1 MMIGEVVM
9 KRRLPAVL
17 FVLHVTVLLLIILLA
32 SYSLAHAR
40 QQQQPGAPAKLQPDA
55 AAKTTAAA
63 AATTTAAAA
72 TEVDRARFD
81 KARAEGFE
89 ALYNLDYEAAR
100 ARFKEL
106 ARLYPDHPAG
116 PQFLAASLWLE
127 TLNASRRL
135 QSGLYNNESF
145 YAKTED
151 KVDPKIVAQFKEWTR
166 AAKLLAEARLKKN
179 PKDTEALYFLG
190 ATQGLKA
197 AFAGAVERSFV
208 SALRSGSDAVD
219 RHRETIKLDPNYHD
233 AELTI
238 GMQDYIVGG
247 LALPY
252 KILAGVTGTRGS
264 KKRGLATLERVVR
277 EGRWAKDDA
286 RVMLIPLYK
295 REKRYADAAA
305 FARELAT
312 KYPKNYLFKLE
323 YADALVSQAA
333 TERAGTGGAA
343 SSAGT
348 EREAFAIFDSLVRDR
363 AARDAAARQ
372 LDLIHFQYG
381 EALFVAEQFERAAKE
396 FVAAAAVPQA
406 DANQATLARLRA
418 AQTLDLAGRREDA
431 LAQYKLVAARPNVYD
446 SLEEAKRGLREPYR
460 KPAPKAA
467 EDN

>member
-1 MMIGEVVM
+1 MMGEVVM

-32 SYSLAHAR
+32 SYSLAHA
-40 QQQQPGAPAKLQPDA
+40 QTGAAKLQPEGA
-55 AAKTTAAA
+55 GKTPATAAVA
-63 AATTTAAAA
+63 AATA
-72 TEVDRARFD
+72 TVEVDRARFD
-81 KARAEGFE
+81 QTRTEGFE
-89 ALYNLDYEAAR
+89 ALYNLDYEGAR

-106 ARLYPDHPAG
+106 ARAFPDHPAG

-151 KVDPKIVAQFKEWTR
+151 KVDPKIVVQFKEWTR
-166 AAKLLAEARLKKN
+166 AAKGLAEARLKKN
-179 PKDTEALYFLG
+179 PKDAEALYFLG

-219 RHRETIKLDPNYHD
+219 KHRDTIKVDPNYHD
-233 AELTI
+233 AELII

-277 EGRWAKDDA
+277 EGQWAKDDA

-295 REKRYADAAA
+295 REKRYADAAV
-305 FARELAT
+305 FARDLAA

-333 TERAGTGGAA
+333 TERASGGATA
-343 SSAGT
+343 AATT
-348 EREAFAIFDSLVRDR
+348 EREAFAIFDGLLRDK
-363 AARDAAARQ
+363 ATRDAAARQ

-381 EALFVAEQFERAAKE
+381 EALFVAGQFERAAKE
-396 FVAAAAVPQA
+396 FLAAASVPNA
-406 DANQATLARLRA
+406 EANQATLARLRA
-418 AQTLDLAGRREDA
+418 AQTLDLAGKREDA
-431 LAQYKLVAARPNVYD
+431 LAQYKLVLARPNVYD
-446 SLEEAKRGLREPYR
+446 SQEEAKRGVREPYR
-460 KPAPKAA
+460 KVAPKRP

>member
-1 MMIGEVVM
+1 MIGEVLM

-32 SYSLAHAR
+32 SYSLAHA
-40 QQQQPGAPAKLQPDA
+40 QGSTAKLQPEA
-55 AAKTTAAA
+55 TGKAST
-63 AATTTAAAA
+63 ATTTAAGG
-72 TEVDRARFD
+72 EVDRARFD
-81 KARAEGFE
+81 RARTEGFE
-89 ALYNLDYEAAR
+89 ALYNLDYDTAR

-106 ARLYPDHPAG
+106 SRLYPDHPAG

-127 TLNASRRL
+127 TLNATRRL

-166 AAKLLAEARLKKN
+166 AAKQLAEARLRKN

-219 RHRETIKLDPNYHD
+219 RHRETIKIDPNYHD

-252 KILAGVTGTRGS
+252 KILAGMTGTRGS
-264 KKRGLATLERVVR
+264 KKRGLATLERVMR
-277 EGRWAKDDA
+277 EGQWARDDA

-305 FARELAT
+305 LARELAA

-333 TERAGTGGAA
+333 TEREGGGAA
-343 SSAGT
+343 AAATT
-348 EREAFAIFDSLVRDR
+348 EREAFAIFDSLLRDK
-363 AARDAAARQ
+363 ATRDAAARQ

-381 EALFVAEQFERAAKE
+381 EALFVAGQAERAAKE
-396 FVAAAAVPQA
+396 FLAAASAPNA
-406 DANQATLARLRA
+406 EANLATMARLRA
-418 AQTLDLAGRREDA
+418 AQSFDLAGRREAA
-431 LAQYKLVAARPNVYD
+431 LVEYKLVLARPNVYD
-446 SLEEAKRGLREPYR
+446 SLEEARRGVREPYR
-460 KPAPKAA
+460 KVAA
-467 EDN
+467 KPQEDN

>member
-1 MMIGEVVM
+1 M

-32 SYSLAHAR
+32 SYSLARA
-40 QQQQPGAPAKLQPDA
+40 QGGAGAAKLQPDGA
-55 AAKTTAAA
+55 AGKTAPAATATTA
-63 AATTTAAAA
+63 
-72 TEVDRARFD
+72 EVDRTRFD
-81 KARAEGFE
+81 KVRVEGFE
-89 ALYNLDYEAAR
+89 ALYNLDYETAR
-100 ARFKEL
+100 ARFREL

-116 PQFLAASLWLE
+116 TQFLAASLWLE
-127 TLNASRRL
+127 TLNESRRL

-166 AAKLLAEARLKKN
+166 VAKGLAEARLKKN
-179 PKDTEALYFLG
+179 PKDAEALYFLG

-252 KILAGVTGTRGS
+252 KILAGMTGTRGS
-264 KKRGLATLERVVR
+264 KRRGLATLERVMR
-277 EGRWAKDDA
+277 EGRWARDDA

-295 REKRYADAAA
+295 RERRYRDAAA
-305 FARELAT
+305 LARELAA

-333 TERAGTGGAA
+333 VERAGGDAAAA
-343 SSAGT
+343 SVANT
-348 EREAFAIFDSLVRDR
+348 EREAFAIYDALLRDR

-381 EALFVAEQFERAAKE
+381 EALFVAGQFERAAKE
-396 FVAAAAVPQA
+396 FLAAAAVPNA
-406 DANQATLARLRA
+406 EANQATLARLRA
-418 AQTLDLAGRREDA
+418 AQTLDLAGKRDDA

-446 SLEEAKRGLREPYR
+446 SLEEARRGLREPYR
-460 KPAPKAA
+460 KPAPKGA
-467 EDN
+467 EEN

>member
-1 MMIGEVVM
+1 M

-17 FVLHVTVLLLIILLA
+17 FVLHATVLLLIILLA
-32 SYSLAHAR
+32 SYSLARA
-40 QQQQPGAPAKLQPDA
+40 QGEGGAPSKLQPDA
-55 AAKTTAAA
+55 AASAAAGKTPNGKTAA
-63 AATTTAAAA
+63 AATTV
-72 TEVDRARFD
+72 EVDRVRFD
-81 KARAEGFE
+81 KVRTEGFE

-100 ARFKEL
+100 ARFREL

-116 PQFLAASLWLE
+116 AQFLAASLWLE

-151 KVDPKIVAQFKEWTR
+151 KVDPKAVAQFKELTR
-166 AAKLLAEARLKKN
+166 EAKALAEARLKKN

-219 RHRETIKLDPNYHD
+219 KHRETIKIDPNYHD

-252 KILAGVTGTRGS
+252 KILAGMTGTRGS
-264 KKRGLATLERVVR
+264 KRRGLATLERVMR
-277 EGRWAKDDA
+277 EGRWARDDA

-295 REKRYADAAA
+295 REKRYTDAAA
-305 FARELAT
+305 LARELAA

-323 YADALVSQAA
+323 YADALVSQAV
-333 TERAGTGGAA
+333 TERERGGAA
-343 SSAGT
+343 SSANT
-348 EREAFAIFDSLVRDR
+348 EREAFAIFERLLNDR
-363 AARDAAARQ
+363 ATRDAAARQ

-381 EALFVAEQFERAAKE
+381 EALFVAGQFERAARE
-396 FVAAAAVPQA
+396 FIAAATTPNAE
-406 DANQATLARLRA
+406 ANQATLARLRA
-418 AQTLDLAGRREDA
+418 AQTLDLAGKRADA

-446 SLEEAKRGLREPYR
+446 SLEEARRGLREPYR
-460 KPAPKAA
+460 KPAPKLA
-467 EDN
+467 EEN

>member
-1 MMIGEVVM
+1 MIGEIAM
-9 KRRLPAVL
+9 RRRLPAVL

-32 SYSLAHAR
+32 SYSLARA
-40 QQQQPGAPAKLQPDA
+40 QGGASAKLQPDGA
-55 AAKTTAAA
+55 AGKTPAT
-63 AATTTAAAA
+63 ATTTPA
-72 TEVDRARFD
+72 EIERARFD
-81 KARAEGFE
+81 KVRVEGFE
-89 ALYNLDYEAAR
+89 ALYNLDYETAR
-100 ARFKEL
+100 ARFSEL

-116 PQFLAASLWLE
+116 SQFLAASLWLK
-127 TLNASRRL
+127 TLNESRRL

-151 KVDPKIVAQFKEWTR
+151 KVDPKVVAQFKELTR
-166 AAKLLAEARLKKN
+166 TAKQLAEARLKKN
-179 PKDTEALYFLG
+179 PKDAEALYFLG

-219 RHRETIKLDPNYHD
+219 RHRETIKLDPGYHD

-252 KILAGVTGTRGS
+252 KILAGMTGTRGS
-264 KKRGLATLERVVR
+264 KKRGLATLERVMR

-295 REKRYADAAA
+295 REKRYRDAATLA
-305 FARELAT
+305 QELAA

-333 TERAGTGGAA
+333 TERERGDAA
-343 SSAGT
+343 SVSNT
-348 EREAFAIFDSLVRDR
+348 EREAFAIFDSLLRDR
-363 AARDAAARQ
+363 ATRQ

-381 EALFVAEQFERAAKE
+381 EALFVAGQLERAAKE
-396 FVAAAAVPQA
+396 FLAAAAVPNA
-406 DANQATLARLRA
+406 EANQTTLARLRA
-418 AQTLDLAGRREDA
+418 AQTLDLAGKRADA

-446 SLEEAKRGLREPYR
+446 SLEEARRGLREPYR
-460 KPAPKAA
+460 KPAPKQA
-467 EDN
+467 EEN

>member
-1 MMIGEVVM
+1 MIGEIVM

-17 FVLHVTVLLLIILLA
+17 FVVHVTVLLLIILLA
-32 SYSLAHAR
+32 SYSLARA
-40 QQQQPGAPAKLQPDA
+40 QQQGASTKLQPDNA
-55 AAKTTAAA
+55 AGKTPA
-63 AATTTAAAA
+63 AATA
-72 TEVDRARFD
+72 TMPAEVDRARFD
-81 KARAEGFE
+81 KVRVEGFE
-89 ALYNLDYEAAR
+89 ALYNLDYEGAR
-100 ARFKEL
+100 ARFSEL

-116 PQFLAASLWLE
+116 AQFLAASLWLK
-127 TLNASRRL
+127 TLNESRRL

-151 KVDPKIVAQFKEWTR
+151 KVDPKVVAQFKELTR
-166 AAKLLAEARLKKN
+166 TAKQLAEARLKKN
-179 PKDTEALYFLG
+179 PKDAEALYFLG

-208 SALRSGSDAVD
+208 SALRSGSDAVE
-219 RHRETIKLDPNYHD
+219 RHRETIKLDPSYHD

-252 KILAGVTGTRGS
+252 KILAGMTGTRGS
-264 KKRGLATLERVVR
+264 KKRGLATLERVMR

-295 REKRYADAAA
+295 REKRYRDAATVA
-305 FARELAT
+305 GELAA

-323 YADALVSQAA
+323 YAGALVSQAA
-333 TERAGTGGAA
+333 LERERGDAA
-343 SSAGT
+343 SVANT
-348 EREAFAIFDSLVRDR
+348 EREAFAIFDSLLRDR
-363 AARDAAARQ
+363 ATRQ

-381 EALFVAEQFERAAKE
+381 EALFVAGQLERAAKE
-396 FVAAAAVPQA
+396 FLAAAAVPNA
-406 DANQATLARLRA
+406 EANQATLARLRA
-418 AQTLDLAGRREDA
+418 AQTLDLAGKRADA

-446 SLEEAKRGLREPYR
+446 SLEEARRGLREPYR
-460 KPAPKAA
+460 KPASKQA

>member
-1 MMIGEVVM
+1 M

-32 SYSLAHAR
+32 SYSLAHA
-40 QQQQPGAPAKLQPDA
+40 QKASAKLQPDA
-55 AAKTTAAA
+55 PATGKTPATA
-63 AATTTAAAA
+63 TA
-72 TEVDRARFD
+72 EVDRARFD
-81 KARAEGFE
+81 KVRTEGFE

-100 ARFKEL
+100 ARFREL

-127 TLNASRRL
+127 TLNESRRL

-151 KVDPKIVAQFKEWTR
+151 KVDPKIVAQFKDWTR
-166 AAKLLAEARLKKN
+166 EAKQLAEARLKKN
-179 PKDTEALYFLG
+179 PKDAEALYFLG

-252 KILAGVTGTRGS
+252 KILAGMTGTRGS
-264 KKRGLATLERVVR
+264 KRRGLATLERVMR
-277 EGRWAKDDA
+277 EGQWAKDDA

-305 FARELAT
+305 LARELAA

-333 TERAGTGGAA
+333 TERAGGGAA
-343 SSAGT
+343 SSAST
-348 EREAFAIFDSLVRDR
+348 EREAFAIFDTLLRDK
-363 AARDAAARQ
+363 ATRDAAARQ

-381 EALFVAEQFERAAKE
+381 EALFVAGQFERAAKE
-396 FVAAAAVPQA
+396 FLAAAAVPKA
-406 DANQATLARLRA
+406 EANQATLARLRA
-418 AQTLDLAGRREDA
+418 AQTLDLAGKRDDA

-446 SLEEAKRGLREPYR
+446 SLEEARRGLREPYR
-460 KPAPKAA
+460 KVAPKQT
-467 EDN
+467 EEN

>member
-1 MMIGEVVM
+1 M

-32 SYSLAHAR
+32 SYSLARA
-40 QQQQPGAPAKLQPDA
+40 QATAKLQPETA
-55 AAKTTAAA
+55 TAAVKA
-63 AATTTAAAA
+63 PA

-81 KARAEGFE
+81 KVRAEGFE

-100 ARFKEL
+100 ARFREL

-166 AAKLLAEARLKKN
+166 AAKALAEARLKQN

-238 GMQDYIVGG
+238 GVQDYIVGG

-252 KILAGVTGTRGS
+252 KILAGMTGTRGS
-264 KKRGLATLERVVR
+264 KKRGLATLERVMR

-295 REKRYADAAA
+295 REKRYRDAAVL
-305 FARELAT
+305 ARELAA

-333 TERAGTGGAA
+333 AERAGGDAA
-343 SSAGT
+343 SVANT

-381 EALFVAEQFERAAKE
+381 EALFVAGQFERAAKE
-396 FVAAAAVPQA
+396 FLAAAAVPNA
-406 DANQATLARLRA
+406 EVNQATLARLRA
-418 AQTLDLAGRREDA
+418 AQTLDLAGKRDDA
-431 LAQYKLVAARPNVYD
+431 LAQYKLVLARPNVYD
-446 SLEEAKRGLREPYR
+446 SLEEARRGLREPYR
-460 KPAPKAA
+460 KPAPKEQA
-467 EDN
+467 EN

>member
-1 MMIGEVVM
+1 M

-32 SYSLAHAR
+32 SYSLAHA
-40 QQQQPGAPAKLQPDA
+40 QGPAAKLQPGATDKA
-55 AAKTTAAA
+55 S
-63 AATTTAAAA
+63 AATTAGV
-72 TEVDRARFD
+72 EVDRARFD
-81 KARAEGFE
+81 RARAEGFE
-89 ALYNLDYEAAR
+89 ALYNLDYETAR

-106 ARLYPDHPAG
+106 SRLYPDHPAG

-127 TLNASRRL
+127 TLNATRRL

-166 AAKLLAEARLKKN
+166 TAKLLAEARLRKN
-179 PKDTEALYFLG
+179 PKDAEALYFLG

-219 RHRETIKLDPNYHD
+219 RHRETSKIDPNYHD

-252 KILAGVTGTRGS
+252 KILAGMTGTRGS
-264 KKRGLATLERVVR
+264 KKRGLATLERVAR
-277 EGRWAKDDA
+277 EGQWARDDA

-305 FARELAT
+305 FARELAA

-333 TERAGTGGAA
+333 TEREQGGAA
-343 SSAGT
+343 AAATT
-348 EREAFAIFDSLVRDR
+348 EREAFAIFDGLLRDR
-363 AARDAAARQ
+363 ATRQ

-381 EALFVAEQFERAAKE
+381 EALFVAGQTERAARE
-396 FVAAAAVPQA
+396 FLAAATVPNA
-406 DANQATLARLRA
+406 EANFATLARLRA
-418 AQTLDLAGRREDA
+418 AQSLDLAGRREAA
-431 LAQYKLVAARPNVYD
+431 LAEYKVVLARPNVYD
-446 SLEEAKRGLREPYR
+446 SLEEARRGLREPYR
-460 KPAPKAA
+460 KVAPRAQ

>member
-1 MMIGEVVM
+1 M

-17 FVLHVTVLLLIILLA
+17 FVIHVTVLLLIILLA
-32 SYSLAHAR
+32 SYSLARA
-40 QQQQPGAPAKLQPDA
+40 QEGAAAKLQPE
-55 AAKTTAAA
+55 TAAA
-63 AATTTAAAA
+63 AGKAPAA
-72 TEVDRARFD
+72 EVDRARFD
-81 KARAEGFE
+81 KVRAEGFE

-100 ARFKEL
+100 ARFREL

-116 PQFLAASLWLE
+116 MQFLAASLWLE

-151 KVDPKIVAQFKEWTR
+151 RVDPKIVAQFKEWTR
-166 AAKLLAEARLKKN
+166 VAKGLAEARLKQN
-179 PKDTEALYFLG
+179 PKDAEALYFLG

-208 SALRSGSDAVD
+208 AALRSGSDAVD

-252 KILAGVTGTRGS
+252 KILAGMTGTRGS
-264 KKRGLATLERVVR
+264 KKRGLATLERVMR

-295 REKRYADAAA
+295 REKRYRDAAA
-305 FARELAT
+305 LARELAA

-333 TERAGTGGAA
+333 TERAGGDAA
-343 SSAGT
+343 SVAAT
-348 EREAFAIFDSLVRDR
+348 EREAFAIFESLVRDR

-381 EALFVAEQFERAAKE
+381 EALFVAGQFERAARE
-396 FVAAAAVPQA
+396 FLAAAAVPNA
-406 DANQATLARLRA
+406 EANQATLARLRA
-418 AQTLDLAGRREDA
+418 AQTLDLAGKRSDA
-431 LAQYKLVAARPNVYD
+431 LAQYKLVLARPNVYD
-446 SLEEAKRGLREPYR
+446 SLEEARRGLREPYR
-460 KPAPKAA
+460 QPAPK
-467 EDN
+467 EPEEN

>member
-1 MMIGEVVM
+1 MNGEVVM

-17 FVLHVTVLLLIILLA
+17 FVLHVTVLLLLIVLA
-32 SYSLAHAR
+32 SYSLARA
-40 QQQQPGAPAKLQPDA
+40 QSATTKLQPDA
-55 AAKTTAAA
+55 ASKTSTAATAAA
-63 AATTTAAAA
+63 PA
-72 TEVDRARFD
+72 EVDRARFD
-81 KARAEGFE
+81 KTRTEGFE

-166 AAKLLAEARLKKN
+166 AAKQLAEARLRKN

-252 KILAGVTGTRGS
+252 KILAGMTGTRGS
-264 KKRGLATLERVVR
+264 KKRGLATLERVMR
-277 EGRWAKDDA
+277 EGQWARDDA

-305 FARELAT
+305 LARELAA

-333 TERAGTGGAA
+333 TEREKNSAA
-343 SSAGT
+343 AAATT
-348 EREAFAIFDSLVRDR
+348 EREAFAIFDSLLRDR

-381 EALFVAEQFERAAKE
+381 EALFVAGQFERAAKE
-396 FVAAAAVPQA
+396 FLAAASVPQA
-406 DANQATLARLRA
+406 EANQATLARLRA
-418 AQTLDLAGRREDA
+418 AQTLDLAGKREDA
-431 LAQYKLVAARPNVYD
+431 LVQYKLVAARPNVYD
-446 SLEEAKRGLREPYR
+446 SLEEARRGLREPYR
-460 KPAPKAA
+460 KPAPKPA

>member
-1 MMIGEVVM
+1 M
-9 KRRLPAVL
+9 KRRMPAVL
-17 FVLHVTVLLLIILLA
+17 FVVHVTVLLLIILLA
-32 SYSLAHAR
+32 SYSLARA
-40 QQQQPGAPAKLQPDA
+40 QGAASSKLQPDSSVA
-55 AAKTTAAA
+55 AVGKTPTTAGA
-63 AATTTAAAA
+63 
-72 TEVDRARFD
+72 EVDRARFE
-81 KARAEGFE
+81 KVRGEGFE
-89 ALYNLDYEAAR
+89 ALYNLDYETAR
-100 ARFKEL
+100 ARFSEL
-106 ARLYPDHPAG
+106 ARLFPDHPAG
-116 PQFLAASLWLE
+116 PQFLAASLWLK
-127 TLNASRRL
+127 TLNESRRL

-151 KVDPKIVAQFKEWTR
+151 KVDPKIVAQFKELTR
-166 AAKLLAEARLKKN
+166 TAKGLAEARLKKN

-197 AFAGAVERSFV
+197 AFAGAVERSFI

-252 KILAGVTGTRGS
+252 KILAGMTGTRGS
-264 KKRGLATLERVVR
+264 KKRGLATLERVAR
-277 EGRWAKDDA
+277 EGRWARDDA

-305 FARELAT
+305 FARELAA

-333 TERAGTGGAA
+333 TERERNGAA
-343 SSAGT
+343 SSANT
-348 EREAFAIFDSLVRDR
+348 EREAFAIFDSLLRDR
-363 AARDAAARQ
+363 ATRQ

-381 EALFVAEQFERAAKE
+381 EALFVAGQFERAAIE
-396 FVAAAAVPQA
+396 FLAAASVPNA
-406 DANQATLARLRA
+406 EANQATLARLRA

-431 LAQYKLVAARPNVYD
+431 LAQYRLVVARPNVYD
-446 SLEEAKRGLREPYR
+446 SLEEARRGLREPYR
-460 KPAPKAA
+460 KPVPKQA
-467 EDN
+467 EEN

>member
-1 MMIGEVVM
+1 MR
-9 KRRLPAVL
+9 RRLPAVL
-17 FVLHVTVLLLIILLA
+17 FVIHVTVLLLIILLA
-32 SYSLAHAR
+32 SYSLAHA
-40 QQQQPGAPAKLQPDA
+40 QGATQKLQPGSTGKTPA
-55 AAKTTAAA
+55 AAV
-63 AATTTAAAA
+63 AATAPV
-72 TEVDRARFD
+72 EVERARFD
-81 KARAEGFE
+81 KVRREGFE
-89 ALYNLDYEAAR
+89 ALYNLDYETAR

-145 YAKTED
+145 YAQTED

-166 AAKLLAEARLKKN
+166 TAKLLAEARLKKN
-179 PKDTEALYFLG
+179 PKDTESLYFLG

-197 AFAGAVERSFV
+197 AFAGAVERSFY

-219 RHRETIKLDPNYHD
+219 KHRETIKLDPNYRD

-252 KILAGVTGTRGS
+252 RIAAGMTGTRGS
-264 KKRGLATLERVVR
+264 KKRGLATLERVAR
-277 EGRWAKDDA
+277 EGQWARDDA

-305 FARELAT
+305 FARELAA

-333 TERAGTGGAA
+333 TERESGNATAA
-343 SSAGT
+343 AVT
-348 EREAFAIFDSLVRDR
+348 EREAFAIFDSLLRDR
-363 AARDAAARQ
+363 ATRDAAARQ

-381 EALFVAEQFERAAKE
+381 EALFVAGQAERAAKE
-396 FVAAAAVPQA
+396 FLAAASVPNA
-406 DANQATLARLRA
+406 EANLATMARLRA
-418 AQTLDLAGRREDA
+418 AQSLDLAGRREAA
-431 LAQYKLVAARPNVYD
+431 LAEYKLVLARPNVYD
-446 SLEEAKRGLREPYR
+446 SLEEARRGLREPYR
-460 KPAPKAA
+460 KVAA
-467 EDN
+467 KPQEDN

>member
-1 MMIGEVVM
+1 MNGEVAM

-17 FVLHVTVLLLIILLA
+17 FVLHVTVLLLLILLA
-32 SYSLAHAR
+32 SYSFAHA
-40 QQQQPGAPAKLQPDA
+40 QTTTATKLRPDA
-55 AAKTTAAA
+55 TGKSP
-63 AATTTAAAA
+63 AATTVGA
-72 TEVDRARFD
+72 TGEVDRARFD
-81 KARAEGFE
+81 RARTEGFE

-166 AAKLLAEARLKKN
+166 TAKTLAEARLKKN
-179 PKDTEALYFLG
+179 PQDTEALYFLG

-219 RHRETIKLDPNYHD
+219 KHRETIKIDPNYHD

-252 KILAGVTGTRGS
+252 KILAGMTGTRGS
-264 KKRGLATLERVVR
+264 KKRGLATLERVMR
-277 EGRWAKDDA
+277 EGQWARDDA

-305 FARELAT
+305 LARELAA

-333 TERAGTGGAA
+333 TERATSGGAQA
-343 SSAGT
+343 ATNT
-348 EREAFAIFDSLVRDR
+348 EREAFAIFDSLLRDK
-363 AARDAAARQ
+363 ATRDAAARQ

-381 EALFVAEQFERAAKE
+381 EALFVAGQTERAAKE
-396 FVAAAAVPQA
+396 FLAAAAVPNA
-406 DANQATLARLRA
+406 EANFATLARLRA
-418 AQTLDLAGRREDA
+418 AQSLDLAGRREAA
-431 LAQYKLVAARPNVYD
+431 LAEYKLVLARPNVYD
-446 SLEEAKRGLREPYR
+446 SLEEARRGIREPYR
-460 KPAPKAA
+460 KVAA
-467 EDN
+467 KPQEDN

>member
-1 MMIGEVVM
+1 MIGEVVM

-32 SYSLAHAR
+32 SYSLARAQGAR
-40 QQQQPGAPAKLQPDA
+40 AKLQPE
-55 AAKTTAAA
+55 TTAAA
-63 AATTTAAAA
+63 GETAATA
-72 TEVDRARFD
+72 EDDRARFD
-81 KARAEGFE
+81 RARAEGFE

-100 ARFKEL
+100 ARFREL

-127 TLNASRRL
+127 TLNESRRL

-151 KVDPKIVAQFKEWTR
+151 KVDPKVVAQFKEWTR
-166 AAKLLAEARLKKN
+166 AAKALAEARLKKN
-179 PKDTEALYFLG
+179 PKDAEALYFLG

-219 RHRETIKLDPNYHD
+219 RHRETIKIDPTYHD

-252 KILAGVTGTRGS
+252 KILAGMTGTRGS
-264 KKRGLATLERVVR
+264 KRRGLATLERVMR
-277 EGRWAKDDA
+277 EGRWARDDA

-295 REKRYADAAA
+295 RERRYADAAA
-305 FARELAT
+305 LARELAA

-333 TERAGTGGAA
+333 TERTGGGAA
-343 SSAGT
+343 SSAQT
-348 EREAFAIFDSLVRDR
+348 EREAFAIFDSLLRDR
-363 AARDAAARQ
+363 ATRDAAARQ

-381 EALFVAEQFERAAKE
+381 EALYVAGQFERAARE
-396 FVAAAAVPQA
+396 FLASATVPNA
-406 DANQATLARLRA
+406 EARQATLARLRA
-418 AQTLDLAGRREDA
+418 AQTLDLAGRRDDA
-431 LAQYKLVAARPNVYD
+431 LAQYKLVLARPNVYD
-446 SLEEAKRGLREPYR
+446 SLEEARRGLREPFR
-460 KPAPKAA
+460 RPASKAQ
-467 EDN
+467 EEN

>member
-1 MMIGEVVM
+1 MR
-9 KRRLPAVL
+9 RRLPAVL

-32 SYSLAHAR
+32 SYSLARA
-40 QQQQPGAPAKLQPDA
+40 QEGGASAKLQPDGA
-55 AAKTTAAA
+55 AGKTPAT
-63 AATTTAAAA
+63 ATTTPA
-72 TEVDRARFD
+72 EIDRARFD
-81 KARAEGFE
+81 KVRVEGFE
-89 ALYNLDYEAAR
+89 ALYNLDYETAR
-100 ARFKEL
+100 ARFSEL

-116 PQFLAASLWLE
+116 TQFLAASLWLK
-127 TLNASRRL
+127 TLNESRRL

-151 KVDPKIVAQFKEWTR
+151 KVDPKVVAQFKELTR
-166 AAKLLAEARLKKN
+166 TAKQLAEARLKKN
-179 PKDTEALYFLG
+179 PKDAEALYFLG

-219 RHRETIKLDPNYHD
+219 RHRETIKLDPSYHD

-252 KILAGVTGTRGS
+252 KILAGMTGTRGS
-264 KKRGLATLERVVR
+264 KKRGLATLERVMR

-295 REKRYADAAA
+295 REKRYRDAATLA
-305 FARELAT
+305 QELAA

-333 TERAGTGGAA
+333 MERERGDAA
-343 SSAGT
+343 SVSNT
-348 EREAFAIFDSLVRDR
+348 EREAFAIFDSLLRDR
-363 AARDAAARQ
+363 ATRQ

-381 EALFVAEQFERAAKE
+381 EALFVAGQLERAAKE
-396 FVAAAAVPQA
+396 FLAAAAVPNA
-406 DANQATLARLRA
+406 EANQTTLARLRA
-418 AQTLDLAGRREDA
+418 AQTLDLAGKRADA

-446 SLEEAKRGLREPYR
+446 SLEEARRGLREPYR
-460 KPAPKAA
+460 KPAPKQA
-467 EDN
+467 EEN

>member
-1 MMIGEVVM
+1 MIGEFAM

-32 SYSLAHAR
+32 SYSLAHA
-40 QQQQPGAPAKLQPDA
+40 QGTSAAAKLQPE
-55 AAKTTAAA
+55 
-63 AATTTAAAA
+63 AATGKTPATPTATTEA
-72 TEVDRARFD
+72 DRARFD
-81 KARAEGFE
+81 KVRTEGFE
-89 ALYNLDYEAAR
+89 ALYNLDYETAR
-100 ARFKEL
+100 ARFREL

-116 PQFLAASLWLE
+116 AQFLAASLWLE
-127 TLNASRRL
+127 TLNESRRL

-151 KVDPKIVAQFKEWTR
+151 KVDPKVVAQFKEWTR
-166 AAKLLAEARLKKN
+166 AAKGLAEARLKKN
-179 PKDTEALYFLG
+179 PKDAEALYFLG

-219 RHRETIKLDPNYHD
+219 RHRETIKLDPDYHD

-252 KILAGVTGTRGS
+252 KILAGMTGTRGS
-264 KKRGLATLERVVR
+264 KRRGLATLERVMR
-277 EGRWAKDDA
+277 EGRWARDDA

-305 FARELAT
+305 LARELAA

-333 TERAGTGGAA
+333 TERAGGGAA
-343 SSAGT
+343 SAVANT
-348 EREAFAIFDSLVRDR
+348 EREAFAIFDRLLGDR
-363 AARDAAARQ
+363 ATRDAAARQ

-381 EALFVAEQFERAAKE
+381 EALFVAGQFERAARE
-396 FVAAAAVPQA
+396 FLAAASVPNA
-406 DANQATLARLRA
+406 EANQATLARLRA
-418 AQTLDLAGRREDA
+418 AQTLDLAGRRDDA
-431 LAQYKLVAARPNVYD
+431 LAQYKLVIARPNVYD
-446 SLEEAKRGLREPYR
+446 SLEEARRGLREPYR
-460 KPAPKAA
+460 KPAPKQA
-467 EDN
+467 EEN

>member
-1 MMIGEVVM
+1 M
-9 KRRLPAVL
+9 KRRLPAAL

-32 SYSLAHAR
+32 SYSLAHA
-40 QQQQPGAPAKLQPDA
+40 QTGATSKLQPDA
-55 AAKTTAAA
+55 STAANKTPA
-63 AATTTAAAA
+63 LPATTTNVEA
-72 TEVDRARFD
+72 DRARFD
-81 KARAEGFE
+81 KTRLEGFE

-100 ARFKEL
+100 ARFREL

-116 PQFLAASLWLE
+116 AQFLAASLWLE
-127 TLNASRRL
+127 TLNESRRL

-151 KVDPKIVAQFKEWTR
+151 KVDPKVVAQFKEWTR
-166 AAKLLAEARLKKN
+166 TAKQLAEARLKRN
-179 PKDTEALYFLG
+179 PKDAEALYFLG

-197 AFAGAVERSFV
+197 AFAGAVERSFI

-252 KILAGVTGTRGS
+252 KILAGMTGTRGS
-264 KKRGLATLERVVR
+264 KRRGLATLERVAR
-277 EGRWAKDDA
+277 KGQWAKDDA

-295 REKRYADAAA
+295 RERRYTDAAA
-305 FARELAT
+305 FARELAA

-333 TERAGTGGAA
+333 TERAGGGAA
-343 SSAGT
+343 SAANT
-348 EREAFAIFDSLVRDR
+348 EREAFAIFDALLRDR
-363 AARDAAARQ
+363 ATRDAAARQ

-381 EALFVAEQFERAAKE
+381 EALFVAGQFERAAKE
-396 FVAAAAVPQA
+396 FLAAAAVPKA
-406 DANQATLARLRA
+406 EANQATLARLRA
-418 AQTLDLAGRREDA
+418 AQTLDLAGKRGDA
-431 LAQYKLVAARPNVYD
+431 LAQYK
-446 SLEEAKRGLREPYR
+446 
-460 KPAPKAA
+460 
-467 EDN
+467 

>member
-1 MMIGEVVM
+1 MMGEVVM

-32 SYSLAHAR
+32 SYSLAHA
-40 QQQQPGAPAKLQPDA
+40 QTAAAKLQPEATGKTPASAGA
-55 AAKTTAAA
+55 AITATAA
-63 AATTTAAAA
+63 TV
-72 TEVDRARFD
+72 EVDRARFD
-81 KARAEGFE
+81 KTRTEGFE
-89 ALYNLDYEAAR
+89 ALYNLDYEGAR

-106 ARLYPDHPAG
+106 ARAFPDHPAG

-166 AAKLLAEARLKKN
+166 AAKGLAEARLKKN
-179 PKDTEALYFLG
+179 PKDAEALYFLG

-219 RHRETIKLDPNYHD
+219 KHRDTIKVDPNYHD
-233 AELTI
+233 AELTV

-252 KILAGVTGTRGS
+252 KILAGMTGTRGS

-277 EGRWAKDDA
+277 EGEWAKDDA

-295 REKRYADAAA
+295 REKRFADAAR
-305 FARELAT
+305 FARDLAA

-333 TERAGTGGAA
+333 TERANGGAA
-343 SSAGT
+343 AAATT
-348 EREAFAIFDSLVRDR
+348 EREAFAIFDALLRDKST
-363 AARDAAARQ
+363 RDAAARQ

-381 EALFVAEQFERAAKE
+381 EALFVAGQFERAAKE
-396 FVAAAAVPQA
+396 FTAAASVPNA
-406 DANQATLARLRA
+406 EANQATLARLRA
-418 AQTLDLAGRREDA
+418 AQTLDLAGKREDA
-431 LAQYKLVAARPNVYD
+431 LAQYKLVLARPNVYD
-446 SLEEAKRGLREPYR
+446 SQEEAKRGVREPYR
-460 KPAPKAA
+460 RPAAKQS

>member
-1 MMIGEVVM
+1 MNGEVVM

-17 FVLHVTVLLLIILLA
+17 FVLHVTVLLLLIVLA
-32 SYSLAHAR
+32 SYSLARA
-40 QQQQPGAPAKLQPDA
+40 QSATTKLQPDA
-55 AAKTTAAA
+55 ASKTPATAA
-63 AATTTAAAA
+63 TAPA
-72 TEVDRARFD
+72 EVDRARFD
-81 KARAEGFE
+81 KTRTEGFE

-166 AAKLLAEARLKKN
+166 AAKQLAEARLRKN

-264 KKRGLATLERVVR
+264 KKRGLATLERVMR
-277 EGRWAKDDA
+277 EGQWARDDA

-295 REKRYADAAA
+295 REKRYADAAVL
-305 FARELAT
+305 ARELAA

-333 TERAGTGGAA
+333 TEREKNSAA
-343 SSAGT
+343 AAATT
-348 EREAFAIFDSLVRDR
+348 EREAFAIFDSLLRDR

-381 EALFVAEQFERAAKE
+381 EALFVAGQFERAAKE
-396 FVAAAAVPQA
+396 FLAAASVPQA
-406 DANQATLARLRA
+406 EANQATLARLRA
-418 AQTLDLAGRREDA
+418 AQTLDLAGKREDA

-446 SLEEAKRGLREPYR
+446 SLEEARRGLREPYR
-460 KPAPKAA
+460 KPAPKPA

>member
-1 MMIGEVVM
+1 MIGEVAM

-32 SYSLAHAR
+32 SYSLAHA
-40 QQQQPGAPAKLQPDA
+40 QGAATKLQPGGANKSPA
-55 AAKTTAAA
+55 ANTSTMA
-63 AATTTAAAA
+63 
-72 TEVDRARFD
+72 EVERARFD
-81 KARAEGFE
+81 RARTEGFE
-89 ALYNLDYEAAR
+89 ALYNLDYETAR

-106 ARLYPDHPAG
+106 ARLYPEHPAG

-135 QSGLYNNESF
+135 QSGLYNNDSF

-166 AAKLLAEARLKKN
+166 TAKSLAEARLKKN
-179 PKDTEALYFLG
+179 PQDTEALYFLG

-219 RHRETIKLDPNYHD
+219 KHRETLKLDPNYHD
-233 AELTI
+233 AALSI

-247 LALPY
+247 LPLPY
-252 KILAGVTGTRGS
+252 KILAGMTGTRGS
-264 KKRGLATLERVVR
+264 KKRGLATLERVMR
-277 EGRWAKDDA
+277 EGQWARDDA

-295 REKRYADAAA
+295 REKRFADAAA
-305 FARELAT
+305 LARELAA

-333 TERAGTGGAA
+333 TERAGDGGGQAA
-343 SSAGT
+343 TAT
-348 EREAFAIFDSLVRDR
+348 EREAFAIFDSLLRDK
-363 AARDAAARQ
+363 ATRDAAARQ

-381 EALFVAEQFERAAKE
+381 EALFVAGQTERAAKE
-396 FVAAAAVPQA
+396 FLAAASAPNA
-406 DANQATLARLRA
+406 EANLATLARLRA
-418 AQTLDLAGRREDA
+418 AQSFDLAGRREAA
-431 LAQYKLVAARPNVYD
+431 LAEYKLVLARPNVYD
-446 SLEEAKRGLREPYR
+446 SLEEARRGMREPYR
-460 KPAPKAA
+460 KVAA
-467 EDN
+467 KPQEDN